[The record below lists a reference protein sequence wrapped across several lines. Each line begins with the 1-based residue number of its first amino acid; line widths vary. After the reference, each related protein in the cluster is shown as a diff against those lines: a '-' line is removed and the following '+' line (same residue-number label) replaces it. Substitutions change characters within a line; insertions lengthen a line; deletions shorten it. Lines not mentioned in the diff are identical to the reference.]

1 MAVMVQ
7 SLVLFVAAGFC
18 EIGGGYLAPDRF
30 DVLGSLICFIGVA
43 VIMAGARR
51 FPSAAYRSSQTSCM
65 RA

>member
-7 SLVLFVAAGFC
+7 SLVLFVAAGCC

-43 VIMAGARR
+43 VIMYTPR
-51 FPSAAYRSSQTSCM
+51 
-65 RA
+65 